1 MLLLSKPTPKCAEC
15 GAPAKIEALFTR
27 EVYCGWYCLA
37 EGQLKY
43 VRCVLRANAEAQ
55 HVGQ

>member
-15 GAPAKIEALFTR
+15 GAPAKIEALLTR
-27 EVYCGWYCLA
+27 KAYCGRYCLA
-37 EGQLKY
+37 EGKLKY
-43 VRCVLRANAEAQ
+43 IRQALRAVAETQ

>member
-15 GAPAKIEALFTR
+15 GAPAKIEVLFTR
-27 EVYCGWYCLA
+27 EVYCGRCCLA

-43 VRCVLRANAEAQ
+43 VRWVLRANAETQ
-55 HVGQ
+55 QVGQ